1 MEIRPVGAPVTS
13 TSSESPESHPPQ
25 PAPPRKRVR
34 RWHHRGFTGCSTCR
48 RRHVR
53 CDEAS
58 PACNNCT
65 RLGLECD
72 GTQGRMTFKV
82 YGPTQIPE
90 PPPPKETK
98 KRKKKASDPSDSIPG
113 TGTLVIKKEEVDT
126 PWQAV
131 VVSPTTVAQKP
142 QVTFRFHEPVPA
154 KTVPK
159 CVQTTDDRY
168 LGHFIDQVST
178 LLLIYD
184 NSDNTNPYRQY
195 FPDFARSSPSMV
207 GAMQALGALHLA
219 NTSVGPQR
227 ISHFQQ
233 AMSKYGETVQL
244 FRARYA
250 RPSQQLGMTDF
261 ATCLL
266 LCLFEMMDS
275 QNYNWA
281 VHLKGAREIYN
292 LLFYP
297 HTGGTSTREVQRV
310 AECNHPLRSFLVSL
324 LSYLDVAG
332 ACATPGGTVVE
343 GNYWKTLGGGWEYN
357 LGTPSLSSPAM
368 PDNPRLI
375 ELRHAWSG
383 MMEVQAAISTFA
395 RDKQWMPPV
404 QQDIVYKDIFNRLVV
419 WRASTPISLQLL
431 GDMELDDETLAQF
444 PFPDMLEYVGCVEA
458 YEKATFLHL
467 HQIAGAGRI
476 RWITDRAYLDML
488 ITRILTLIRKL
499 SKGVG
504 QLAILWPLFIA
515 GQETRKEEEQQYVR
529 KTMEEL
535 KRFGFKN
542 VDKGLELLEGVWFKR
557 RAFPEGWTETLDE
570 IQSNIL
576 LP

>member
-1 MEIRPVGAPVTS
+1 MEIRPAGAPVP
-13 TSSESPESHPPQ
+13 SESPSLPQ
-25 PAPPRKRVR
+25 SAPPRKRVR

-58 PACNNCT
+58 PTCNNCT

-72 GTQGRMTFKV
+72 GAQGRMTFKV
-82 YGPTQIPE
+82 YGPNQELPSKGSKT
-90 PPPPKETK
+90 
-98 KRKKKASDPSDSIPG
+98 RKKGAESDACDTIPG
-113 TGTLVIKKEEVDT
+113 TGAFAIKHGRDT
-126 PWQAV
+126 DPSKAV
-131 VVSPTTVAQKP
+131 VVSPTTASSQWRN
-142 QVTFRFHEPVPA
+142 FRFQEPISSRLVPA
-154 KTVPK
+154 SIEETG
-159 CVQTTDDRY
+159 DRY
-168 LGHFIDQVST
+168 FMHFIDRVST
-178 LLLIYD
+178 LLIIYD
-184 NSDNTNPYRQY
+184 NSMNSNPYRSY

-219 NTSVGPQR
+219 NTSLGPQR
-227 ISHFQQ
+227 NSHLQH
-233 AMSKYGETVQL
+233 AMSKYGQVVQL
-244 FRARYA
+244 FRARYG
-250 RPSQQLGMTDF
+250 RTTQQLGMTDF

-275 QNYNWA
+275 QNDNWA

-297 HTGGTSTREVQRV
+297 HTGRTTTREEQRV

-357 LGTPSLSSPAM
+357 LGTPSLSSSAT
-368 PDNPRLI
+368 PDNPTLV
-375 ELRHAWSG
+375 ELRYAWSS

-395 RDKQWMPPV
+395 HDKQWMSPEH
-404 QQDIVYKDIFNRLVV
+404 QDMVYKEIFNSLVV

-431 GDMELDDETLAQF
+431 GDMGLDDESLRQF
-444 PFPDMLEYVGCVEA
+444 PFPDMLEYVACVEA
-458 YEKATFLHL
+458 YEKATFVHL
-467 HQIAGAGRI
+467 HQVAGAGRP

-515 GQETRKEEEQQYVR
+515 GQETRNEAEQQYVR
-529 KTMEEL
+529 QTMEEL
-535 KRFGFKN
+535 KLFGFKN
-542 VDKGLELLEGVWFKR
+542 VDKGLETLEAVWFKR
-557 RAFPEGWTETLDE
+557 RTFPEGWTETLDE
-570 IQSNIL
+570 IKSNIL

>member
-1 MEIRPVGAPVTS
+1 MEIRPVSAPTS
-13 TSSESPESHPPQ
+13 GSSESPESHPP
-25 PAPPRKRVR
+25 PAAPPRKRVR

-53 CDEAS
+53 CDETS
-58 PACNNCT
+58 PSCKNCT
-65 RLGLECD
+65 RLGHECD
-72 GTQGRMTFKV
+72 GTQGTMTFKV
-82 YGPTQIPE
+82 YGPTQNPE
-90 PPPPKETK
+90 QPPSKNK
-98 KRKKKASDPSDSIPG
+98 KRKKRESNAESIPG
-113 TGTLVIKKEEVDT
+113 TGTLVMRKKVEE
-126 PWQAV
+126 PWEAV
-131 VVSPTTVAQKP
+131 VVSPTTLP
-142 QVTFRFHEPVPA
+142 QQSIKFCFHEPKPTNVPA
-154 KTVPK
+154 

-168 LGHFIDQVST
+168 FIHFIDQVST
-178 LLLIYD
+178 LLIIYD
-184 NSDNTNPYRQY
+184 NSINTNPYRKH

-207 GAMQALGALHLA
+207 GAMEALGALHLA
-219 NTSVGPQR
+219 NTSVGRQR

-233 AMSKYGETVQL
+233 AMSKYGEVVQL
-244 FRARYA
+244 FRGRYA

-275 QNYNWA
+275 QNHNWA

-357 LGTPSLSSPAM
+357 LGTPSLSSPDV

-375 ELRHAWSG
+375 ELRNAWSG
-383 MMEVQAAISTFA
+383 MMEVQTAISTFA
-395 RDKQWMPPV
+395 RDKLWMPPD
-404 QQDIVYKDIFNRLVV
+404 QQDLVYKDIFNRLVV

-431 GDMELDDETLAQF
+431 GDMGLDDESLDQF

-458 YEKATFLHL
+458 YEKATFVHL
-467 HQIAGAGRI
+467 HQVAGAGRV
-476 RWITDRAYLDML
+476 RWITDRTYLDML

-515 GQETRKEEEQQYVR
+515 GQETRNESEQQYVR
-529 KTMEEL
+529 QTMEEL

-557 RAFPEGWTETLDE
+557 RTFPDGWVETLDE

>member
-1 MEIRPVGAPVTS
+1 MDIRPTGAPVTS
-13 TSSESPESHPPQ
+13 GSSESPESHPST
-25 PAPPRKRVR
+25 APPRKRVR

-58 PACNNCT
+58 PICNNCT
-65 RLGLECD
+65 RLGLDCD
-72 GTQGRMTFKV
+72 GAQGRMTFKV
-82 YGPTQIPE
+82 YGPTHTQE
-90 PPPPKETK
+90 PAPKAPRT
-98 KRKKKASDPSDSIPG
+98 RKKALDSSLCDGIPG
-113 TGTLVIKKEEVDT
+113 TGAFALNQEENEEPVE
-126 PWQAV
+126 AV
-131 VVSPTTVAQKP
+131 VISPTTVSQQAQVNFCFQDP
-142 QVTFRFHEPVPA
+142 ISLAPRVPA
-154 KTVPK
+154 SI
-159 CVQTTDDRY
+159 QGTDERY
-168 LGHFIDQVST
+168 FTHFIDQVST

-184 NSDNTNPYRQY
+184 NSMNQNPYRNY

-219 NTSVGPQR
+219 NTTIGPHR
-227 ISHFQQ
+227 NSHLQQ
-233 AMSKYGETVQL
+233 AMRKYGEVVQL

-292 LLFYP
+292 LVFYP
-297 HTGGTSTREVQRV
+297 HTGGRSPREVQRV

-357 LGTPSLSSPAM
+357 LGTPSLSSSTTPEH
-368 PDNPRLI
+368 PTLV
-375 ELRHAWSG
+375 ELRQAWCG

-395 RDKQWMPPV
+395 RDKQWMAPDH
-404 QQDIVYKDIFNRLVV
+404 QDMVYKEIFHSLVV

-431 GDMELDDETLAQF
+431 GEMGLDDESLRKF

-458 YEKATFLHL
+458 YEKATFVHL
-467 HQIAGAGRI
+467 HQIAGAGRP

-515 GQETRKEEEQQYVR
+515 GQETRKEHEQQYVR
-529 KTMEEL
+529 QTMEEL

-542 VDKGLELLEGVWFKR
+542 VDKGLELLEAVWFKR